1 MELIEYIYSNKWYN
15 DNNDQGSSHE
25 TTSELLMSSNKP
37 ETQQQVQYIMDQSV
51 DLNALAAYIACI
63 NFSN

>member
-15 DNNDQGSSHE
+15 DNNDQGSSQK
-25 TTSELLMSSNKP
+25 TTSELLMLSNKP
-37 ETQQQVQYIMDQSV
+37 ETQQQVQYIVDQSME
-51 DLNALAAYIACI
+51 LNALAAYIACI